1 MFEELT
7 MFNKNVPIKGVKF
20 YLVEDRTFLVVSQRP
35 LKVLS
40 SAVLG
45 GERRQARFI
54 MNLTVEENYN
64 GENPAKDLALLAG
77 KLNLGG
83 EVLGL
88 MTAVDVRHTVM
99 SFGTRSGLGVA
110 AVCTAGVG
118 NACSAGSQVLA
129 VKGKV
134 APGTINIVVLI
145 DGNLTE
151 PAMVNAV
158 ITATEA
164 KTLALCRADIRLPD
178 GALATGTTTDA
189 VVIACTG
196 RGKPL
201 IYAGAATELGF
212 LIGRTAYKAV
222 AQGISDYLTATG
234 RRKVQ
239 KPAGSLLN

>member
-1 MFEELT
+1 
-7 MFNKNVPIKGVKF
+7 MFNKNVPIKGIRF
-20 YLVEDRTFLVVSQRP
+20 YLVEDRTFLIVSLRP

-45 GERRQARFI
+45 GERRRARFI
-54 MNLTVEENYN
+54 MNLTVDENYN

-77 KLNLGG
+77 KLNLGD

-99 SFGTRSGLGVA
+99 GFGTRSGLGVA

-118 NACSAGSQVLA
+118 NACSAGSQVWA
-129 VKGKV
+129 AKGKV
-134 APGTINIVVLI
+134 APGTINMVLLI

-151 PAMVNAV
+151 AAMVNAV

-164 KTLALCRADIRLPD
+164 KTMALCRADIRLPED
-178 GALATGTTTDA
+178 GTLATGTTTDA

-196 RGKPL
+196 KGKPL
-201 IYAGAATELGF
+201 MYAGAATELGF

-222 AQGISDYLTATG
+222 AQGISDYLTETG
-234 RRKVQ
+234 RRKEQ